1 MRRVVVL
8 GTLAVVGGLVT
19 VLAQPAA
26 DAPKVIDVEKV
37 KDNLYVLRGGGGN
50 TAVFVRAD
58 GVAVVD
64 AKNPGWGQPILDAIK
79 KITAKPVTLLINTHT
94 HGDHVSGNVEFPASV
109 DVVVQENTRTNMQKL
124 PIFKE
129 HGNAGMAKRTFTDRM
144 TIGAGADQIDLY
156 YFGPG
161 HTNGDAWV
169 VFPAHRIVHSGDIF
183 SGKNVPLIDTANG
196 GSMRQIPET
205 LRKAHA
211 GIPNVDAIIN
221 GHTPA
226 QTTWADLKEYAD
238 FTRELVA
245 WMEAGL
251 KAGKTPEQ
259 LAAEW
264 TVPEKYKGY
273 SPTVSQLM
281 GGMAGR
287 IRALQSEM
295 Q

>member
-1 MRRVVVL
+1 M
-8 GTLAVVGGLVT
+8 
-19 VLAQPAA
+19 
-26 DAPKVIDVEKV
+26 
-37 KDNLYVLRGGGGN
+37 
-50 TAVFVRAD
+50 
-58 GVAVVD
+58 
-64 AKNPGWGQPILDAIK
+64 
-79 KITAKPVTLLINTHT
+79 TAKPVTMLINTHT

-109 DVVVQENTRTNMQKL
+109 DVVVQENTRTNMEKM

-129 HGNAGMAKRTFTDRM
+129 HKNAGMAKRTFKDRM

-169 VFPAHRIVHSGDIF
+169 VFPAHRILHSGDIF
-183 SGKNVPLIDTANG
+183 AGKSVPLIDTNNG

-205 LRKAHA
+205 LSRAYT
-211 GIPNVDAIIN
+211 GIKNVDAIIN

-226 QTTWADLKEYAD
+226 QTTWADLKEFVD
-238 FTRELVA
+238 FNRDLVA

-264 TVPEKYKGY
+264 KVPEKYKGY

-281 GGMAGR
+281 GGMVGR
-287 IRALQSEM
+287 IQALQKEM